1 MGGNG
6 KDVVSGGRRLSEP
19 CVPVLRPLSE
29 GWRTGPW
36 HRRGRW
42 ARGPGAS
49 LAGVVVR
56 ARVRRCVGLVL
67 WLVCMNL
74 VRVPVSVLCVL
85 RLPPVFLNRVRACV
99 LPVESYHAPE
109 I

>member
-1 MGGNG
+1 M
-6 KDVVSGGRRLSEP
+6 LEP

-36 HRRGRW
+36 HRRGQAGPLW
-42 ARGPGAS
+42 AAGRGEWGPGAS